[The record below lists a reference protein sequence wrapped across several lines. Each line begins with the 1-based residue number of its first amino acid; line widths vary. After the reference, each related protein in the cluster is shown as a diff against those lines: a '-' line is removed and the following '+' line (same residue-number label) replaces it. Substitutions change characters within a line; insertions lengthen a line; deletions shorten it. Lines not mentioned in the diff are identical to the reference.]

1 MLIALLFSLLLH
13 TLTSCRK
20 SLIGNGP
27 LETRTTET
35 EAFRAIALSADF
47 VVHVRTAPV
56 PRLIIR
62 AQENV
67 HPWISAENDK
77 GILKLGYRTGIRVL
91 KHEPVEI
98 TVEGP
103 ACGEYTV
110 SGSGQI
116 GLEDELKVP
125 ALQATVSGSGSI
137 NLPAFRGSSVSATIS
152 GSGRIQINGG
162 QSDWLGT
169 KVSGSGHMA
178 LGGLEARDVHTQTSG
193 SGDTDVWATASLV
206 AHISGS
212 GCVYYR
218 GNPVIESHISGS
230 GRLIKR

>member
-35 EAFRAIALSADF
+35 EAFRAIALAADF

-116 GLEDELKVP
+116 GRYRRVGYRKPGRTHQRIRLRVLPRQPRHRVTHQRLRPPHQTLK
-125 ALQATVSGSGSI
+125 L
-137 NLPAFRGSSVSATIS
+137 
-152 GSGRIQINGG
+152 
-162 QSDWLGT
+162 
-169 KVSGSGHMA
+169 
-178 LGGLEARDVHTQTSG
+178 
-193 SGDTDVWATASLV
+193 
-206 AHISGS
+206 
-212 GCVYYR
+212 
-218 GNPVIESHISGS
+218 
-230 GRLIKR
+230 